1 MCMPLD
7 DVQMT
12 CWLQSQLQIMTVWMD
27 ELATRPDS
35 DLTALERLERH
46 HQWLSGELA
55 RLGVIQPQNYGGV

>member
-27 ELATRPDS
+27 ELATRPDG

-46 HQWLSGELA
+46 RQWLSSELD
-55 RLGVIQPQNYGGV
+55 RLGVVQSENYGGV